1 MAWTRIREVRKE
13 FSNAPVR
20 LGYRRHLGKVDVK
33 MFRFEFYTLVVALT
47 IDRVAPAR
55 EKSVTIYE
63 LPDKS

>member
-1 MAWTRIREVRKE
+1 MAWTRIREVSK
-13 FSNAPVR
+13 ALVMH
-20 LGYRRHLGKVDVK
+20 RHLGKVDVK
-33 MFRFEFYTLVVALT
+33 MVRFEYYALVVALT